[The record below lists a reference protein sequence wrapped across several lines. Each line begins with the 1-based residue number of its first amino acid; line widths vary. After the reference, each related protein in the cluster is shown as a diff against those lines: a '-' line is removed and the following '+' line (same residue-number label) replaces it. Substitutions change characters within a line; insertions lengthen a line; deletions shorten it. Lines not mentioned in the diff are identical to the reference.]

1 MPRTTSRRR
10 VIPGF
15 TVFFLAMAM
24 TSACA
29 SVTPIGQLLAE
40 PGRYD
45 GREVRVEGTVTRGAG
60 VLGMGA
66 YEVEDETG
74 TIVVIAQGG
83 GVPAQGARTRVEG
96 TFQSVF
102 SLMGRTVAAIL
113 QSGQR

>member
-1 MPRTTSRRR
+1 MPPTTSRHH
-10 VIPGF
+10 VIRSF
-15 TVFFLAMAM
+15 TALVLALAM

-83 GVPAQGARTRVEG
+83 GVPAQGTRTRVEG